1 MLLVM
6 KPCPCW
12 TGSAPQFALKQT
24 ALLLQSEAEVR
35 EGTGE
40 VTEGAH
46 QRRRVVKLSAYEDEV
61 LEEAIPMPP
70 KCTQPPNQV
79 LLGTV
84 EHLKMKQ
91 PGFSSGRAL
100 GD

>member
-1 MLLVM
+1 MI

-24 ALLLQSEAEVR
+24 ALLLQIKAEVR

-40 VTEGAH
+40 VTEGAL
-46 QRRRVVKLSAYEDEV
+46 QRRRVAKLTADEDEV

-70 KCTQPPNQV
+70 KCTQPTNQV

-84 EHLKMKQ
+84 EHL
-91 PGFSSGRAL
+91 
-100 GD
+100 

>member
-12 TGSAPQFALKQT
+12 TGSAPQFALKQL
-24 ALLLQSEAEVR
+24 ALQPQIEAEVR

-46 QRRRVVKLSAYEDEV
+46 QRRRVAKLTADEDEV
-61 LEEAIPMPP
+61 LEEAILMPP
-70 KCTQPPNQV
+70 KCTQPPN
-79 LLGTV
+79 
-84 EHLKMKQ
+84 
-91 PGFSSGRAL
+91 
-100 GD
+100 